1 MTILLHGFKL
11 SGHSHRA
18 ELMLNL
24 LDLPYEFRNVD
35 LRAGVQRTPEF
46 LALNPFGAVPVIE
59 DGDVVIADS
68 VAILVYLATRYDPD
82 RRWLPAD
89 PVEAARVQ
97 RWLSV
102 AQGLVAFGPA
112 LARVIKLFGAPLDH
126 ARAVTLATALLKV
139 LEQELS
145 RSPFLTGAEP
155 TIADVAVYS
164 YVARA
169 PEGDVSLDDYPAVRA
184 WLGRI
189 EALPGFLPMP
199 VSR

>member
-1 MTILLHGFKL
+1 M
-11 SGHSHRA
+11 
-18 ELMLNL
+18 
-24 LDLPYEFRNVD
+24 
-35 LRAGVQRTPEF
+35 
-46 LALNPFGAVPVIE
+46 ALNPFGTVPVLE
-59 DGDVVIADS
+59 DGDIVIADS

-89 PVEAARVQ
+89 AVEAARVQ

-102 AQGLVAFGPA
+102 AQGLVAYGPA
-112 LARVIKLFGAPLDH
+112 LARVIKVFGAPLDH
-126 ARAVTLATALLKV
+126 ARAVTLAAALLSV

-145 RSPFLTGAEP
+145 RSPFLTGTAP
-155 TIADVAVYS
+155 TIADIAVYS

-169 PEGDVSLDDYPAVRA
+169 PEGDIPLDGYPAIRA